1 MERQTAAGE
10 RINKNPLFVT
20 GVVNV
25 RLFLKWPKE
34 ENGGAGSA
42 RMQGDKLILV
52 PNNADCFMATVRVLR
67 SMDTSLPYLQLA

>member
-25 RLFLKWPKE
+25 RLFLKWLKE
-34 ENGGAGSA
+34 ETGGDGSA
-42 RMQGDKLILV
+42 RMQSDKLVLV
-52 PNNADCFMATVRVLR
+52 PKSADCFRVTVRVLR
-67 SMDTSLPYLQLA
+67 TIDASKGC